1 MQTSYQFISHYKQ
14 SLATLE
20 RTLQSAPRHQPRQG
34 GHGPVEYRKLMQR
47 FRQFLA
53 DEEKFWAQFVARYQ
67 RSFTLHQAR
76 PALLA
81 LNILTPSD
89 DTNLPCLHDSGDSNG
104 ASHQN
109 QGRNHFYFPPEEST
123 PSPDPAEHGSR
134 LAILSKA
141 IVCLGDIARYR
152 ELYNEAG
159 GRPKAGHEDG
169 TAPAKRGGR
178 GRRGGVP
185 GFDAIPRARN
195 YDKAIQCY
203 EQARLLVPYEGNS
216 SHQLAILAFYQGDMF
231 SSLFHHYRALCV
243 RQPYD
248 PASENVKKI
257 LHKALDQQIKK
268 TKDVPQTTMPESGEI
283 PPRLRVEYFKENVVL
298 LHALWRLGSDKLV
311 YSSCFLR
318 SSALT
323 RNHC

>member
-14 SLATLE
+14 NLATLE
-20 RTLQSAPRHQPRQG
+20 RTLQSAPRHQQRQG
-34 GHGPVEYRKLMQR
+34 SHGPVEYRKLMQR
-47 FRQFLA
+47 FRQFLS
-53 DEEKFWAQFVARYQ
+53 DEDKFWTQFVVRYQ
-67 RSFTLHQAR
+67 RSFALHEAH
-76 PALLA
+76 PVLVA

-89 DTNLPCLHDSGDSNG
+89 DANLPGIPDATGRNG

-109 QGRNHFYFPPEEST
+109 NGRNHLFFPPEDSAPT
-123 PSPDPAEHGSR
+123 PDPAEHDSR

-169 TAPAKRGGR
+169 TVPAKRGGR
-178 GRRGGVP
+178 RSRGGIP

-203 EQARLLVPYEGNS
+203 EQARLLVPYEGNA
-216 SHQLAILAFYQGDMF
+216 SHQLAILAFYQSDMF
-231 SSLFHHYRALCV
+231 NSLFHYYRALSV

-248 PASENVKKI
+248 TASENVKKI
-257 LHKALDQQIKK
+257 LNKALDQQAKK
-268 TKDVPQTTMPESGEI
+268 LKDPQTTNPESGEL
-283 PPRLRVEYFKENVVL
+283 PPRLRVEYLKENVVL
-298 LHALWRLGSDKLV
+298 LHALWRLGSDK
-311 YSSCFLR
+311 
-318 SSALT
+318 
-323 RNHC
+323 